1 MSGADADE
9 LDHGPRLSGTEY
21 DRRIVRLHE
30 EQSPQPSKAED
41 RVLRRRE
48 LDLKI
53 DHRLGR
59 DFPSERREALWN
71 VAQRVERRR
80 PLLLARH
87 LLRRLWPMGLE
98 RGAAD
103 LADYMIDEYAKVL
116 TPQELAAF
124 LGDDAAA
131 D

>member
-1 MSGADADE
+1 MADISADE
-9 LDHGPRLSGTEY
+9 LGHGPRLSGREY

-30 EQSPQPSKAED
+30 AQSERPSREED
-41 RVLRRRE
+41 RELRRRE

-59 DFPSERREALWN
+59 DFPSERREALWD

-116 TPQELAAF
+116 TPQELEAF